1 MKKIISLTIAG
12 ILISGTVSVSAAPA
26 YSDNVAPLISELKIM
41 QGDPDGNMRLDDL
54 VSRAE
59 CAKISVNTS
68 SFRDSVSTGSKT
80 SPFRDVK
87 ADHWAAPYVTVAVKN
102 GLCKGYLDA
111 SFKPQNNVSFE
122 EALTMFLRVLGYSE
136 EDYGASWP
144 EGPISLAKNI
154 GLCDNLN
161 RIAGEAVSRRDIMTI
176 VYNLLN
182 TPAKNSNSDFISSF
196 NRNITDDV
204 ILISQDSSKIK
215 TSQGTY
221 NKGSDFKSSDIGKK
235 GSIVL
240 RNNDTIVAFIPD
252 KNTNT
257 KEYIVNSVL
266 SNGVVT
272 YNKGSFDKLDLTS
285 TTVCYDDGAKTTF
298 SALSQKIS
306 MGDILSVSYKDNGEI
321 DFVIY
326 EKGTTVGPVTVKG
339 TNWQT
344 SFGVDTSTV
353 TIMRDGIK
361 ASALDIKTNDIAYYS
376 KDLDM
381 VLVYS
386 KKVTGIY
393 ESATPNKEAPLSV
406 KVSGTTYTLEG
417 VNAVSKLSSA
427 GSFNYG
433 DTVTLLLGKN
443 GDVADVLSQND
454 VNDEVYGF
462 LCGTGAK
469 ETEVNGTTIIKPY
482 ISVVQANGNISEF
495 VTSKEYSSLLNRA
508 VKVTFE
514 DGLAKATVLTGKSAL
529 SGKFVWTQNKKA
541 LGSASVS
548 PDVSILEVSTTNEN
562 ETATT
567 ATVFPQRLNGL
578 TLSSGSVLYLGTNSD
593 GEISELILD
602 DVTGDI
608 YDYGI
613 VTSSK
618 NIGAGMNISGMYT
631 YILNG
636 SERSVSTNGK
646 TYSVSGGQAVKI
658 AQSGNSLSLSPL
670 IKITSAGISDISGSS
685 VTYGGKTYT
694 LSDKVSIYTKDS
706 GYNYSMIT
714 KEELKNNLDGY
725 SVTLYTDKSESQ
737 GGRIRIILATKK

>member
-221 NKGSDFKSSDIGKK
+221 NRGSDFKSSDIGKK

-252 KNTNT
+252 ENTNT

-361 ASALDIKTNDIAYYS
+361 VSALDIKTNDIAYYS

-482 ISVVQANGNISEF
+482 ISVVQANGNVSEF